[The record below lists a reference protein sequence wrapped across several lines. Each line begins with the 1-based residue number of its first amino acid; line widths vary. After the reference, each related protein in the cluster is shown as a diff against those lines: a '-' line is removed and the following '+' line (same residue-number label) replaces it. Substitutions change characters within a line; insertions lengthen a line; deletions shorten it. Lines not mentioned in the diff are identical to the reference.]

1 MLLSHIFL
9 TLPID
14 VYPAKKA
21 RKNFVTTKCWQI
33 FQLIHPMLMGGGAE
47 AIFNQITF
55 ISSKE

>member
-14 VYPAKKA
+14 LYPAKNA
-21 RKNFVTTKCWQI
+21 RKNFVTTKFWQI
-33 FQLIHPMLMGGGAE
+33 FQLIHPMVMGGGAE
-47 AIFNQITF
+47 TIFKQITF